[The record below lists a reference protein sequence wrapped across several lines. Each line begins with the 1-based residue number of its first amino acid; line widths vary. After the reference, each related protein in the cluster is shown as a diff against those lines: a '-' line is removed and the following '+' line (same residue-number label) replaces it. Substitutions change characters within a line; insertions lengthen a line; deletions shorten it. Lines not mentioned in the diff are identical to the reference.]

1 MKVALAERSELEP
14 KGPMALRRMEG
25 VVGVEGG
32 GGEVGDREREGGE
45 EGGGFEGRGC
55 RVRWTTGCVLGRTE
69 GLKSWAESSVY
80 ADVLHGKRMWRTCL
94 YIDGILAEV

>member
-32 GGEVGDREREGGE
+32 
-45 EGGGFEGRGC
+45 EGR
-55 RVRWTTGCVLGRTE
+55 
-69 GLKSWAESSVY
+69 
-80 ADVLHGKRMWRTCL
+80 
-94 YIDGILAEV
+94 